1 MIFKISSSNTAVPN
15 HFLLLLTSKSL
26 MDPAYVS
33 MHITYIIHRAA
44 VGPDRSRSSLNLQN
58 LELCTNAVEHH
69 NGQLF
74 LRNLVKQ

>member
-1 MIFKISSSNTAVPN
+1 
-15 HFLLLLTSKSL
+15 
-26 MDPAYVS
+26 
-33 MHITYIIHRAA
+33 MHITYIHRAA

-58 LELCTNAVEHH
+58 LELCTNTVEHH